1 MDLDNLQAVLTSKGK
16 AFRTVSIADFFFICK
31 KHPKLKK
38 RSAKPHLCSLLF
50 EGGHASDANL
60 VQEPG
65 TK

>member
-16 AFRTVSIADFFFICK
+16 AFHTVSIADFFYLQKAPQIE
-31 KHPKLKK
+31 K
-38 RSAKPHLCSLLF
+38 RSAKPRLCSLLF

>member
-16 AFRTVSIADFFFICK
+16 AFRTVSIAVFFLQKTPQIE
-31 KHPKLKK
+31 KK
-38 RSAKPHLCSLLF
+38 RSAKPHLYSLLF